1 MVNDL
6 IQTYGAVD
14 EKQIR
19 VDIPTFAFVEEKRH
33 WWHRS
38 RITGFRLTQSTFED
52 FHTHMLTGGYTCYIE
67 ETKSGGILTKKTITY
82 EMVFEK

>member
-1 MVNDL
+1 MNDL
-6 IQTYGAVD
+6 IKTYGAVD

-19 VDIPTFAFVEEKRH
+19 VPIATFAFIEKKRH

-38 RITGFRLTQSTFED
+38 RFVEFGLTQTTFKD
-52 FHTHMLTGGYTCYIE
+52 FYDFMLSGGYSCYIE
-67 ETKSGGILTKKTITY
+67 EKNSGGILTKKTTTY